1 MTCGWESLLC
11 LRCNKRIIAPRLLE
25 YWIKERSV
33 YLVWTFQF
41 GELFKQ
47 TAEHF
52 ASQSFTLHFCN
63 MKNESEHV
71 PIWNV
76 PNVCLLRRDS
86 RRGRGSRDPRSC
98 GDKREALFHKMRRLK
113 SRALP
118 ATAIASLSRS
128 LCLNIAAGPG
138 LRRLGP
144 WRRVEETDGGS
155 SSEVNRD
162 KACGGGSGGGGG
174 GGDSGEMPGQRT
186 SKQCLE
192 IVGSLVAAVC

>member
-86 RRGRGSRDPRSC
+86 RRGRGSRPRSC
-98 GDKREALFHKMRRLK
+98 ADKREALFHKMRRLK

-144 WRRVEETDGGS
+144 WRRAEETDGGS
-155 SSEVNRD
+155 SSEVKRD

-192 IVGSLVAAVC
+192 IVG